1 MGPFCPTRSPRQG
14 YIAGAGAAI
23 LVGWMRIGRREACRC
38 HLPQFSSSS
47 FWPPSQPSQVSH
59 AMIAVAAWCAPIAK
73 YFPAMVG
80 ETEFDAIAVRI
91 CNPPPAGP
99 GKTRNQSPLGR
110 FQHVP

>member
-1 MGPFCPTRSPRQG
+1 
-14 YIAGAGAAI
+14 
-23 LVGWMRIGRREACRC
+23 
-38 HLPQFSSSS
+38 
-47 FWPPSQPSQVSH
+47 
-59 AMIAVAAWCAPIAK
+59 
-73 YFPAMVG
+73 MVG